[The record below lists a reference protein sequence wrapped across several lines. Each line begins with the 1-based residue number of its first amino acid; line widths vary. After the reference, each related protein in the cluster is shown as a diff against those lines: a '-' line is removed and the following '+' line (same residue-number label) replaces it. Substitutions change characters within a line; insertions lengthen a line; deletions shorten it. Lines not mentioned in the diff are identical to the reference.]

1 MTHEKRMELNKETAN
16 GLWIQ
21 QFGKGQKAI
30 DFSGREIAKAAYND
44 KNSAYVWNVDHILP
58 QARGENSRL

>member
-44 KNSAYVWNVDHILP
+44 KNSAYV
-58 QARGENSRL
+58 